1 MSAYNLS
8 LNPKIRNR
16 FENKIDRNSSGDY
29 EIRYEYIK
37 EGAIDTYRENYLKDT
52 KIFKGIVLKADRNI
66 ASSRLPFGGNGDE
79 QSYITVTVRIPEIHA
94 HIPEPCPLT
103 EDGVPSE
110 NRGVIEMH
118 PVFVGLDKDGKTP
131 TPRIGS
137 IVEVSFNK
145 GPNGGIQSDGIYH
158 GVYQEGPGETEG
170 ASTCD
175 VLVKIF
181 GDPDS
186 QYFVNN
192 PNAGLDG
199 QPIGPGTP
207 RRLAE
212 ETAARQIQA
221 TPSQLFSRTPLASPT
236 RVTGEDSTTR
246 RINNQIDVHRGI
258 DFADGNIL
266 GKPVYNMEAGK
277 ITALSTNPNTSE
289 TAGNYV
295 EIDVPIEGAPGGGVK
310 VRYLHLQDNSIP
322 SNFAIGREVNAG
334 EVIGRVGNTGRSTGP
349 HLHIDVRPS
358 NTSPTDS
365 SARINPRQYIPVNA
379 FLPDQAT
386 TLSTPEGS

>member
-16 FENKIDRNSSGDY
+16 FENKIDRNSSGDD

-52 KIFKGIVLKADRNI
+52 KIFKGIVLKAVRSI
-66 ASSRLPFGGNGDE
+66 ARSRLPFRDNGDE

-131 TPRIGS
+131 RPRVGS

-158 GVYQEGPGETEG
+158 GVYQDGPGETEN
-170 ASTCD
+170 ATDCNA
-175 VLVKIF
+175 LVRIF

-186 QYFVNN
+186 EYFINN

-207 RRLAE
+207 RRRE
-212 ETAARQIQA
+212 EEAAARQIQA

-236 RVTGEDSTTR
+236 RVTGEDATTR
-246 RINNQIDVHRGI
+246 RINNEIDVHRGI

-266 GKPVYNMEAGK
+266 GKPVYNMETGT
-277 ITALSTNPNTSE
+277 ITAIRTNPNTSE
-289 TAGNYV
+289 TAGNFV
-295 EIDVPIEGAPGGGVK
+295 EINVPIEGAPGGGVR
-310 VRYLHLQDNSIP
+310 VRYLHFQDDSIP
-322 SNFAIGREVNAG
+322 SNFAIDMEVNAG
-334 EVIGRVGNTGRSTGP
+334 EVIGRVGNTGESTGP
-349 HLHIDVRPS
+349 HLHIDIRPS
-358 NTSPTDS
+358 NAGMLDKN
-365 SARINPRQYIPVNA
+365 ARINPRQYIPVNA

-386 TLSTPEGS
+386 TLSTPEGG

>member
-16 FENKIDRNSSGDY
+16 FENKIDRNSSGDD

-52 KIFKGIVLKADRNI
+52 KIFKGIVLKVSTNI
-66 ASSRLPFGGNGDE
+66 KRSRLPFRDNGDE
-79 QSYITVTVRIPEIHA
+79 KSYITVTVRIPEIHA

-103 EDGVPSE
+103 EDGVPSD
-110 NRGVIEMH
+110 NRGIIEMH
-118 PVFVGLDKDGKTP
+118 PVFVATNVAPATP
-131 TPRIGS
+131 KPLIGS

-158 GVYQEGPGETEG
+158 RIYQKGTGEAEP
-170 ASTCD
+170 ANACD
-175 VLVKIF
+175 NLVKIF
-181 GDPDS
+181 GAPDS
-186 QYFVNN
+186 EYSTNN

-212 ETAARQIQA
+212 ETAARQIQT
-221 TPSQLFSRTPLASPT
+221 TPSQLFSRAPLASPT
-236 RVTGEDSTTR
+236 RVTSEDRTTR
-246 RINNQIDVHRGI
+246 RINNRVGPHYGI

-266 GKPVYNMEAGK
+266 GKPVYNMETGT
-277 ITALSTNPNTSE
+277 ITAIRTNPNASE
-289 TAGNYV
+289 TAGNFV
-295 EIDVPIEGAPGGGVK
+295 EINVPIEGAPGGGVK
-310 VRYLHLQDNSIP
+310 VRYLHFQDDSIP

-349 HLHIDVRPS
+349 HLHIDIRPS
-358 NTSPTDS
+358 NIPMSEKP
-365 SARINPRQYIPVNA
+365 ARINPRQYIPVNA

-386 TLSTPEGS
+386 TLSTPEGG